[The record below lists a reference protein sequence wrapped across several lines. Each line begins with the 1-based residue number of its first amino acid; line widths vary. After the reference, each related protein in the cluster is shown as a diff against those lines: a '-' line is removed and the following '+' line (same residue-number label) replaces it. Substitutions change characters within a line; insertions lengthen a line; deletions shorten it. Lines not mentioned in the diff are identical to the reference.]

1 MQDKNGCRPCYLL
14 SQGISLLLRTDSY
27 WWFLWFFS
35 PNPNLRNPQTL
46 YHIMLHPFNLL
57 ETLLFSKLLYFTHRY
72 LQGLCSFMLLSLP
85 KFLTNPLRCHR
96 FSIMLSS
103 ISNSLGV
110 ALSASPNPP
119 GLLFAGR
126 DGDRISPHPQDTHS
140 SGLYLRHRTIGVT
153 WLAQATSPHTESG

>member
-1 MQDKNGCRPCYLL
+1 MVRQHPWTQHHL
-14 SQGISLLLRTDSY
+14 
-27 WWFLWFFS
+27 
-35 PNPNLRNPQTL
+35 P
-46 YHIMLHPFNLL
+46 MLHTFNLL

-126 DGDRISPHPQDTHS
+126 DGDRIRSPHPQDTHS
-140 SGLYLRHRTIGVT
+140 SGLYLGHRTIGVT